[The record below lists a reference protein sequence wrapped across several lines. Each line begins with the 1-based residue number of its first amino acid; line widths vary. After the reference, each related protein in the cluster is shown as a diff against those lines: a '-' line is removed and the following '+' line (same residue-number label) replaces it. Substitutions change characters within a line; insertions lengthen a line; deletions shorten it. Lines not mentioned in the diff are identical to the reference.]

1 MTDMLRYCGA
11 VCVRR
16 TKEPKMSRLVSACF
30 ACVATLAAIPC
41 SGDMASLMTSIKK
54 SPSISAKDGK
64 FRELVVESLATGHCR
79 EGLNFLAK
87 FIGSGFRR
95 NPKRTPNDQQA
106 RLLAHAT
113 DASMFLAL
121 VSTRAPGVVL
131 RRDVLAW
138 LTKSESS
145 YQLFLNTV
153 SPTDDLKAVLRI
165 VGELHDHDAKGRD
178 EFVRLILAMAVVWD
192 QPRLPMH
199 YQMGG
204 KQLPYTPDLLAR
216 YDYFC
221 DLYGSKRSEMSYGE
235 LSVAALSI
243 VVDTPVPL
251 AELQWARKNESPR
264 GWDKKY
270 SSIEY
275 IDERLAE
282 KVFQWPH
289 GPYTL
294 AAIEETGGICVDQ
307 GYYAVICARAWGL
320 PALFFSGEG
329 RRGPHAWIGYMKDKN
344 RWEMEVGR
352 YTFDKYASGHAMDPQ
367 TNRPMSDHYVEFLC
381 DRTLGYSRYRRAAR
395 SGRLAH
401 VLSRLGYAPAARQAA
416 ERSLAIASKY
426 EFSWHVLESMLAKKE
441 AHRELYDLLER
452 KASVYRRYD
461 DFVAEI
467 RKRQAALLRK
477 LGEGDKA
484 QKLLARKA
492 KRLDK
497 DRDDLTRLLTNEQIK
512 AAYES
517 GNYVTARKK
526 FEELLEDQEKE
537 GKKIFGL
544 MDNYL
549 AMAAET
555 DQNKAAAKFLKSYV
569 GGLRRIYDDT
579 PDNERLFLGILAKAY
594 EQAGDERNLKR
605 IRKKLEKLD

>member
-1 MTDMLRYCGA
+1 
-11 VCVRR
+11 
-16 TKEPKMSRLVSACF
+16 MSRIARACF
-30 ACVATLAAIPC
+30 ACVAMLASLPC
-41 SGDMASLMTSIKK
+41 AGDMASLMTSIKK
-54 SPSISAKDGK
+54 SPSTSAKDGK
-64 FRELVVESLATGHCR
+64 FRELVVESLCTGHGG
-79 EGLNFLAK
+79 EGLTFLAK

-95 NPKRTPNDQQA
+95 NRKRTLNDQQA
-106 RLLAHAT
+106 RLLAHAA

-121 VSTRAPGVVL
+121 VGERAPGVAL
-131 RRDVLAW
+131 RRDVLTW
-138 LTKSESS
+138 LARSESS

-153 SPTDDLKAVLRI
+153 SPADDLGAVFRI
-165 VGELHDHDAKGRD
+165 VGELYDHDTKRRD
-178 EFVRLILAMAVVWD
+178 DFVRLILAMAVVWD
-192 QPRLPMH
+192 QPRPPLH
-199 YQMGG
+199 RQMGG
-204 KQLPYTPDLLAR
+204 RQLPYGPDLLAR
-216 YDYFC
+216 YDYFR
-221 DLYGSKRSEMSYGE
+221 DLYASKRSEMPYGE
-235 LSVAALSI
+235 LSVAALCI

-264 GWDKKY
+264 RWDEKY

-275 IDERLAE
+275 VHERLAA
-282 KVFQWPH
+282 KMYQWPH

-294 AAIEETGGICVDQ
+294 AAIKETGGICVDQ
-307 GYYAVICARAWGL
+307 GYYAVISARAWGL

-329 RRGPHAWIGYMKDKN
+329 RRGSHAWIGYMKDKN

-352 YTFDKYASGHAMDPQ
+352 YTYDKYAAGHAIDPQ
-367 TNRPMSDHYVEFLC
+367 SNRPMSDHYVEFLC

-395 SGRLAH
+395 SGRLAYA
-401 VLSRLGYAPAARQAA
+401 LTRLGYAPAARQAA

-426 EFSWHVLESMLAKKE
+426 EFSWHVLESMLAKKG

-467 RKRQAALLRK
+467 RKRQAGLLRK

-492 KRLDK
+492 KRMDK

-517 GNYVTARKK
+517 GDYVAARKK
-526 FEELLEDQEKE
+526 FEELLKDQEKE
-537 GKKIFGL
+537 GEKIFGL

-555 DQNKAAAKFLKSYV
+555 DQDKAAAKFLKRYV

-594 EQAGDERNLKR
+594 EQAGDARNLAR
-605 IRKKLEKLD
+605 TRKKLGKLK